1 MVNKGIFFL
10 TRKKVYFRN
19 GVSKLNNSQ
28 NLFCLGRGEEKMTAK
43 IIKGNE
49 IAQQI
54 REELKQETAQLKEKY
69 NVVPGLVTIL
79 VGENP
84 ASMSYV
90 TAKQKTSKELGFY
103 SIQDNQPESI
113 TEEQL
118 LRLIDKYNKNPKI
131 HGILVQLPLP
141 KHINEPKVLYAID
154 PKKDVDGFHPVN
166 VGKLMI
172 GEADYLPCTPAGIQQ
187 LLIRSGV
194 KTDGA
199 EVVVVGRSNIVGKP
213 IANILLQKQK
223 GANATVTICHTGTR
237 DMAFHTK
244 RADILIVAAGKPK
257 AITANIVKEGAVVID
272 VGVNR
277 IGMTPEGKAKVCGD
291 VDFEAVKEKASAI
304 TPVPGGVGPMTITML
319 MVNTVKAAK
328 LAAGIQ

>member
-1 MVNKGIFFL
+1 
-10 TRKKVYFRN
+10 
-19 GVSKLNNSQ
+19 
-28 NLFCLGRGEEKMTAK
+28 MTAK
-43 IIKGNE
+43 LINGNE

-54 REELKQETAQLKEKY
+54 REELKKETAQLKEKN

-84 ASMSYV
+84 ASVSYA

-103 SIQDNQPESI
+103 SIQDSQPATI
-113 TEEQL
+113 KEEEL
-118 LRLIDKYNKNPKI
+118 LKLIEKYNKDPKI

-141 KHINEPKVLYAID
+141 KHINETRILYAID

-187 LLIRSGV
+187 LLIRTGA
-194 KTDGA
+194 KIDGA

-223 GANATVTICHTGTR
+223 GANATVTICHTGTK

-257 AITANIVKEGAVVID
+257 AVTADMVKQGAVVID

-277 IGMTPEGKAKVCGD
+277 IGMTPEGKAKLCGD
-291 VDFEAVKEKASAI
+291 VDFDGVKEKASAI

-319 MVNTVKAAK
+319 MMNTVKAAK
-328 LAAGIQ
+328 LASGIS